1 MKKLS
6 LSLLF
11 VCAMSSFFA
20 QKIYS
25 VDADYKA
32 NVKVFV
38 VDADYK
44 ADYLSIRSVLTTK
57 LGVTTANG
65 FLQMQII
72 KQVKKYFLSMPT
84 IKQM

>member
-11 VCAMSSFFA
+11 VSALSSFFA

-38 VDADYK
+38 VDDNSTLEYIYWLK
-44 ADYLSIRSVLTTK
+44 EYQDLEIKYIKNENR
-57 LGVTTANG
+57 LGAFSNILNC
-65 FLQMQII
+65 FENI
-72 KQVKKYFLSMPT
+72 
-84 IKQM
+84 